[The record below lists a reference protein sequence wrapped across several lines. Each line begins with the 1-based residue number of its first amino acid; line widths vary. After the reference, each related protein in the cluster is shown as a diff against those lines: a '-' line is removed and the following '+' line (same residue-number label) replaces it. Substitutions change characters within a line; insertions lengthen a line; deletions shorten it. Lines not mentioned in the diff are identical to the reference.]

1 MPQWCDKHQ
10 QHTIDETCWQCERDA
25 SLSRCPITPAD
36 LARLVCAARK
46 ASGLTQQQL
55 AARAGIAPNTVYLL
69 EAGADSR
76 VSTVLKVNRVLQF
89 LPQSPDGVI
98 PAAGNVRS

>member
-25 SLSRCPITPAD
+25 SLSR
-36 LARLVCAARK
+36 CAARK